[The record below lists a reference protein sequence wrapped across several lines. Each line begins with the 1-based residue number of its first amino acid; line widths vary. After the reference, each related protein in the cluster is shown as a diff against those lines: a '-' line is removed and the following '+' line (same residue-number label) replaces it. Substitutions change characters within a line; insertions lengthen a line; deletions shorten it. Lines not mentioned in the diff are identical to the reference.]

1 MALPNRCDLMVSAG
15 VKLNDIGIITNEM
28 TKKLFISAHF
38 CYMDKYKEN
47 QKNITSS
54 K

>member
-15 VKLNDIGIITNEM
+15 VKLKDVGMITDEM
-28 TKKLFISAHF
+28 IKKLFISAHY
-38 CYMDKYKEN
+38 CYIDKYKEN
-47 QKNITSS
+47 QKNISNS

>member
-1 MALPNRCDLMVSAG
+1 MALPNKCDLMVSAG
-15 VKLNDIGIITNEM
+15 IKLKDIGMITDDM
-28 TKKLFISAHF
+28 TKKLFISAHY

-47 QKNITSS
+47 QKNITNS